1 MRRFTGFKRN
11 EIIIELN
18 NCIIVKSTCFKQMC
32 QLLLSLIIII
42 VVLKNLPGDWSQS
55 KPVKYFE

>member
-32 QLLLSLIIII
+32 QLLLYLI

>member
-1 MRRFTGFKRN
+1 MRGFTGFKRN

-18 NCIIVKSTCFKQMC
+18 NCKSTCFKQMC
-32 QLLLSLIIII
+32 QLLLSLF